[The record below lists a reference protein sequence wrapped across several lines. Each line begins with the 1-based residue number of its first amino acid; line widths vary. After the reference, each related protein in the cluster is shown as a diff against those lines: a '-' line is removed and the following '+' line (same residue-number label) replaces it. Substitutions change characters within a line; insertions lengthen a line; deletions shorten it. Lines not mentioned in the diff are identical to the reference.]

1 MSLDPKEI
9 FEKFSRKDLDKNSAL
24 ILLESIIENSEDN
37 KLRLE
42 SIDTL
47 KKIGI
52 NDKHT
57 YQLIENLLIS
67 DTDPDIRKLALDI
80 VYKDYPEKILKLIK
94 WTVKHETSYNFLI
107 AVIKTLE
114 IMGNEESKRI
124 LIEELKKVKKVKY
137 LNEERRYENRKY
149 KKVLK
154 KLFKTTK
161 IESLTHKQISDI
173 ITNFLTI
180 KHLSGKFPNVFFEL
194 NPQTAL
200 VDQLDLSDYLEYE
213 VKGTPWGWKNNISNI
228 FEIEGLEYF
237 NAIKKLDLS
246 NNQIQNI
253 KELSNLKSLTHLIL
267 SNNEIKDQDNLRL
280 LNELSN
286 LEYLDI
292 CGNEVVKYLVSSKF
306 NPRIRI
312 ITKRYLEAR
321 FEDH

>member
-1 MSLDPKEI
+1 MSLNPKEI
-9 FEKFSRKDLDKNSAL
+9 YEKFSQKVLDKNTAL

-42 SIDTL
+42 SIDIL

-52 NDKHT
+52 NDKYT
-57 YQLIENLLIS
+57 YQFIENLLIS
-67 DTDPDIRKLALDI
+67 DSNHEIRKFALDL
-80 VYKDYPEKILKLIK
+80 VYKDHPEKILKLIK
-94 WTVKHETSYNFLI
+94 WIVKNEMPYSFLI

-137 LNEERRYENRKY
+137 LNEEKRYENRKY

-154 KLFKTTK
+154 RLFKTSK
-161 IESLTHKQISDI
+161 IETFTHKQISDI
-173 ITNFLTI
+173 ISNFLII

-200 VDQLDLSDYLEYE
+200 VEQLDLSNYLEYE
-213 VKGTPWGWKNNISNI
+213 VKGTPWGWNNNISNI
-228 FEIEGLEYF
+228 LEIEGLEHL

-253 KELSNLKSLTHLIL
+253 KELGILKSLTHLIL
-267 SNNEIKDQDNLRL
+267 SNNKIKDQGNLGFL
-280 LNELSN
+280 DDLSN
-286 LEYLDI
+286 LEYLDLS
-292 CGNEVVKYLVSSKF
+292 GNEVVIHLKTLKL
-306 NPRIRI
+306 NPKIRI
-312 ITKRYLEAR
+312 VSKRYW
-321 FEDH
+321 EDLNK

>member
-1 MSLDPKEI
+1 MSLNPKEI
-9 FEKFSRKDLDKNSAL
+9 YEKFSQKVLDKNTAL

-42 SIDTL
+42 SIDIL

-52 NDKHT
+52 NDKYT
-57 YQLIENLLIS
+57 YQFIENLLIS
-67 DTDPDIRKLALDI
+67 DSNPEIRKLALDL
-80 VYKDYPEKILKLIK
+80 VYKDHPEKILKLIK
-94 WTVKHETSYNFLI
+94 WIVKNEMPYSFLI

-137 LNEERRYENRKY
+137 LNEEKRYENRKY

-154 KLFKTTK
+154 RLFKTSK
-161 IESLTHKQISDI
+161 IETFTHKQISDI
-173 ITNFLTI
+173 ISNFLII

-200 VDQLDLSDYLEYE
+200 VEQLDLSNYLEYE
-213 VKGTPWGWKNNISNI
+213 VKGTPWGWNNNISNI
-228 FEIEGLEYF
+228 LEIEGLEHL

-253 KELSNLKSLTHLIL
+253 KELGILKSLTHLIL
-267 SNNEIKDQDNLRL
+267 SNNKIKDQGNLGFL
-280 LNELSN
+280 DDLSN
-286 LEYLDI
+286 LEYLDLS
-292 CGNEVVKYLVSSKF
+292 GNEVVIHLKTLKL
-306 NPRIRI
+306 NPKIRI
-312 ITKRYLEAR
+312 VSKRYW
-321 FEDH
+321 EDLNK